1 MRYFVTEIDFEE
13 EHMTQIA
20 SNALH
25 LLKANTDKYEFKDFV
40 EENDIDEEQMK
51 FFGFKKING
60 YYVDEE
66 GDDDEEYDDDD
77 ADCWCRSDFK

>member
-25 LLKANTDKYEFKDFV
+25 LLKANTDKYEFEDFV
-40 EENDIDEEQMK
+40 SENDIDEGQMK
-51 FFGFKKING
+51 FFGFKRING
-60 YYVDEE
+60 YYVEEEEDEE
-66 GDDDEEYDDDD
+66 GEDDEYDDDD
-77 ADCWCRSDFK
+77 ADCWCE